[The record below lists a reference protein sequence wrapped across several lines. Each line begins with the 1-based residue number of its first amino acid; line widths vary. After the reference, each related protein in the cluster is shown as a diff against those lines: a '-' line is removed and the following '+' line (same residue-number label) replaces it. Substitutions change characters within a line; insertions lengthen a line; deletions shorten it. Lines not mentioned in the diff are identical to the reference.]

1 MMRAERTSPVP
12 IGPGVFAAFG
22 ITAAILWCK
31 LMGHSPGFL
40 LASAGLGDWAN
51 ARVFWLIGILICAVV
66 CMIIPK
72 RARRFDAVL
81 RYMLP
86 LVAAAGAV
94 TFALSFRQDF
104 FDQRTIAVV
113 GIVASGFGYF
123 WFVSRFVLL
132 LSMTQ
137 GLSCVVWSFAAA
149 FPLRQIALAAL
160 DATMTLEAQVLVAM
174 ALPLVSALMFELSCA
189 SARRNA
195 AGEAAG
201 DRSVFGVPTLPR
213 MVSAESGER
222 RYLMVMVVAVAL
234 LLSVVRACSISGMW
248 GTDHTIGLEF
258 WSVAFT
264 VAFQIVTLGLFG
276 YFAIIR
282 AGRHPVAMRFQ
293 LGILLVMAS
302 LIVAALRS
310 SLSFVPPFL
319 LDSIVNVNDPFALLL
334 FWSTVAIAIDALNVP
349 ANRMI
354 GLAGAVYAAASIL
367 WVVLIT
373 GENAVDSAFVLVVI
387 YALFMVF
394 MVCSGIGRRSSERS
408 GAGTPRID
416 SRVSETHASGASDEG
431 GTCGYAPSDCGYEK
445 SEEPASELLARAIDE
460 RCDEVSDQYG
470 LSPRER
476 DVLLLLVQGRTG
488 GAIQDELTLAA
499 STVKTHMQHIY
510 VKVGVSDRQQ
520 LMDKVLNLGD

>member
-1 MMRAERTSPVP
+1 MMHAKKISSMSV
-12 IGPGVFAAFG
+12 GPGVFATLG

-51 ARVFWLIGILICAVV
+51 ARVFWLVGILICAVV

-72 RARRFDAVL
+72 RARRFDAIL
-81 RYMLP
+81 RYVLP

-137 GLSCVVWSFAAA
+137 GLSCMVWSFAAA
-149 FPLRQIALAAL
+149 FPLRQIALAVL

-189 SARRNA
+189 VARRNA
-195 AGEAAG
+195 EGETVG

-213 MVSAESGER
+213 TTNARSGEH
-222 RYLMVMVVAVAL
+222 RYLMVLVVAIAL

-264 VAFQIVTLGLFG
+264 VAFQIVSLGLFG

-282 AGRHPVAMRFQ
+282 VGRYPVAMRFQ

-302 LIVAALRS
+302 LVVAALRS
-310 SLSFVPPFL
+310 SLSTVPSFL

-334 FWSTVAIAIDALNVP
+334 FWSTVAVAIDALSAP

-394 MVCSGIGRRSSERS
+394 MVCSCIGRRSSDRSDARAFKSGSEMAEERIP
-408 GAGTPRID
+408 GN
-416 SRVSETHASGASDEG
+416 SDEDFVCEDG
-431 GTCGYAPSDCGYEK
+431 APDRASTEVEK
-445 SEEPASELLARAIDE
+445 PASELLVRAIDE
-460 RCDEVSDQYG
+460 RCDEVANQYA

-476 DVLLLLVQGRTG
+476 DVLLLIVQGRTG

-510 VKVGVSDRQQ
+510 VKVGVGDRQQ
-520 LMDKVLNLGD
+520 LMDKVLNLND